1 MPSLHRAGAREPVSR
16 RPSRRR
22 DLRLLLVVMVLGASA
37 MATMAYVAYL
47 LWPRWPESAIAANA
61 PALPITVGGVTF
73 NLPPAAIRVP
83 MQRRPG
89 AQDRVDL
96 FFVWPSLDP
105 PDVNAE
111 ATIQS
116 AAATP
121 PEPLERIFVTIA
133 AAETSISPADRVL
146 TIYPHFTAGEASLGP
161 GGLTVLPFRQGTPY
175 QGEDRV
181 YDGNA
186 PGFLVRCTRQV
197 GSTPGTCLYERWIE
211 TAKVVLRFPRDWL
224 ADWRTVAANSERL
237 IENLRTS
244 HR

>member
-116 AAATP
+116 TAATP

-133 AAETSISPADRVL
+133 AAETSISPADRVPGAFG
-146 TIYPHFTAGEASLGP
+146 TRAIGHSGP
-161 GGLTVLPFRQGTPY
+161 
-175 QGEDRV
+175 
-181 YDGNA
+181 
-186 PGFLVRCTRQV
+186 
-197 GSTPGTCLYERWIE
+197 
-211 TAKVVLRFPRDWL
+211 
-224 ADWRTVAANSERL
+224 
-237 IENLRTS
+237 
-244 HR
+244 

>member
-16 RPSRRR
+16 RPPRRR
-22 DLRLLLVVMVLGASA
+22 DLRLLLVVIVLGASA

-61 PALPITVGGVTF
+61 PTLPITVGGVTF
-73 NLPPAAIRVP
+73 NVPPAAIRVP

-105 PDVNAE
+105 PDANAK
-111 ATIQS
+111 ATVQS
-116 AAATP
+116 TAATA
-121 PEPLERIFVTIA
+121 PESLERIFVTIA

-146 TIYPHFTAGEASLGP
+146 TIYPRFTAGEASPGP
-161 GGLTVLPFRQGTPY
+161 GGLTVLPFREGTPY
-175 QGEDRV
+175 QGEDLV

-211 TAKVVLRFPRDWL
+211 AAKVVLRFPRDWL

-237 IENLRTS
+237 IVSLRPS
-244 HR
+244 HG